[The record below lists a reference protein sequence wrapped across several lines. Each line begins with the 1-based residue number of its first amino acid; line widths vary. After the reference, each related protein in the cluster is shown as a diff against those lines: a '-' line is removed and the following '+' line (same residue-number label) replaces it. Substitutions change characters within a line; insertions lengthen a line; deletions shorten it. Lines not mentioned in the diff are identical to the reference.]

1 MDGYGAF
8 KDIGVP
14 FITFLL
20 GLLVQYCYE
29 RKNEKGAKLK
39 YIEELIE
46 KLFAASESETI
57 YICRFYF
64 NQLQR
69 ATRKFCADFNIKA
82 DIEIEMS
89 DLSISCTS
97 GELNI
102 ELATS
107 SSINLINKI
116 NNAV

>member
-14 FITFLL
+14 FISFLL

-29 RKNEKGAKLK
+29 RKKEKGAKLK

-46 KLFAASESETI
+46 KLIASESETI

-69 ATRKFCADFNIKA
+69 ATMKFCADYKIKA
-82 DIEIEMS
+82 DIEIELS

-97 GELNI
+97 GKLNI